1 MSVYVLRVWRDDRL
15 AYKHSFDGLSVATAE
30 MWGHIQMIER
40 RYNCCHETV
49 GDKVVVKGY
58 CFEVTQE

>member
-30 MWGHIQMIER
+30 MWGHIQMIE
-40 RYNCCHETV
+40 
-49 GDKVVVKGY
+49 
-58 CFEVTQE
+58 